1 MNIFRL
7 LPTFYHLPEYPNIL
21 NKKNEVTHPIEDD
34 AYLCSIFNEMPY
46 GIINKKATGI
56 GATTLELKSK
66 RDSIIVMPTKILA
79 YSKSLTSTDYKYIGS
94 EISDTNLSSSKN
106 DILEY
111 DQNDAIEYKKYLV
124 VADSLPKLNETLGEE
139 RFGQFFLMFDEI
151 DMLQSDSHFRPNLE
165 RSMDHYF
172 KASEQNRCV
181 VSATIRDFSHPE
193 LRKERI
199 TTIVKR
205 NPLKRNIDLVCV
217 RKNLQNLLVEKIL
230 EILGR
235 FPGEKILIAY
245 NHIAGIKAIIKA
257 LGENLAGE
265 CGILC
270 STQSL
275 EMAQPYFRI
284 LNKGE
289 LVDRITFMTS
299 AYYAGIDIYDSYHL
313 ITVASATKSEG
324 LSIERMSQI
333 FGRCRIKNG
342 ILSDTIIFQI
352 WRIKDEKKRIEIDS
366 NYNNQQFKSDIFAI
380 SDVALQV
387 INGINEV
394 EKKIL
399 SDKPEYYALNRHF
412 NELRLKLEKV
422 YSESGIC
429 MIRNLSKSANEF
441 QYDKAYFNI
450 DKLIEMMEVEMS
462 GIYIIP
468 HMMKSEL
475 IKEGH
480 NVSLMIIIPDDNKE
494 VENLMH
500 SSRQEQR
507 DITNEI
513 IQNTANHLRGMLT
526 SGLING
532 NSLDSIIS
540 SGKINSVEKNFV
552 IQYRQL
558 SYFIPN
564 EQLLDILVQ
573 QNCKDARVTK
583 KYNNMCRFWALD
595 ENHLF
600 KLHIDQNFKF
610 KQRYTAD
617 EIKALLGP
625 PFAQLLNYT
634 VRNGVSAVKL
644 LSQMRNIRRTSYVED
659 GIKYNAYVIKGLI
672 PLELNPLKDCLP
684 LHKIGVNE
692 IISKHFLID

>member
-1 MNIFRL
+1 MSFFSQ
-7 LPTFYHLPEYPNIL
+7 LPTFYNLPQYPNISIKQEEREYTL
-21 NKKNEVTHPIEDD
+21 EDD
-34 AYLCSIFNEMPY
+34 AYLCSIFDKMPY

-56 GATTLELKSK
+56 GATTLELESK

-79 YSKSLTSTDYKYIGS
+79 YSKSCTSIDYKYIGS
-94 EISDTNLSSSKN
+94 EISDANQSSSKD
-106 DILEY
+106 DILDY
-111 DQNDAIEYKKYLV
+111 DQNDAIEHKKYLV

-165 RSMDHYF
+165 RSMDYYF

-199 TTIVKR
+199 TTIVKK
-205 NPLKRNIDLVCV
+205 NPLKRDINLICV
-217 RKNLQNLLVEKIL
+217 LKNLQSLLVESIF
-230 EILGR
+230 EIISK

-245 NHIAGIKAIIKA
+245 NHITGIKAIIKA
-257 LGENLAGE
+257 LGEDYAGE

-270 STQSL
+270 SNQSSEL
-275 EMAQPYFRI
+275 AQPYFRT
-284 LNKGE
+284 LNEGE
-289 LVDRITFMTS
+289 LIDRITFMTS

-313 ITVASATKSEG
+313 ITVASGTKSEG

-333 FGRCRIKNG
+333 YGRCRIKNG

-352 WRIKDEKKRIEIDS
+352 WKIKEEKKRIEIDS
-366 NYNNQQFKSDIFAI
+366 NYNNQQFKLDILAI

-412 NELRLKLEKV
+412 NELRVKLEKV

-429 MIRNLSKSANEF
+429 MIRNTSKRDNEF
-441 QYDKAYFNI
+441 KYDKAYFNI

-468 HMMKSEL
+468 DMMKSEL
-475 IKEGH
+475 IIEGH
-480 NVSLMIIIPDDNKE
+480 NVSLKIIVPDENQE
-494 VENLMH
+494 VEDLMQ
-500 SSRQEQR
+500 SSRLEQKN
-507 DITNEI
+507 ITNEI
-513 IQNTANHLRGMLT
+513 ILNTANQLRSMLA
-526 SGLING
+526 SGLLNR
-532 NSLDSIIS
+532 NFLDSIIS
-540 SGKINSVEKNFV
+540 SGKINSVEKSFV
-552 IQYRQL
+552 IQFRQL

-583 KYNNMCRFWALD
+583 KYNNICKFWALD

-600 KLHIDQNFKF
+600 KLLIDQNFKL

-634 VRNGVSAVKL
+634 VRNGVTAVKL
-644 LSQMRNIRRTSYVED
+644 LSQMRNIQRTSYVED
-659 GIKYNAYVIKGLI
+659 GIKFNAYIIKGLI
-672 PLELNPLKDCLP
+672 PVELETLKDCKP
-684 LHKIGVNE
+684 LHKIGANE
-692 IISKHFLID
+692 FINKHFLID